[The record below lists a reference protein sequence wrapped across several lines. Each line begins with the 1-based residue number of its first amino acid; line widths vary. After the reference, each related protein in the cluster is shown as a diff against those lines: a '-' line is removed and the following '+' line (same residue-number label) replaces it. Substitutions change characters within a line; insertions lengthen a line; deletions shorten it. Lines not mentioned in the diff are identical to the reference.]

1 MFFRDKLNFIEKVI
15 HCIENTNIP
24 YNAQEWDDGKGNAEQ
39 HHLRMTANS
48 KEVRLVIG
56 IKTIM
61 NTILLIPLAYLGNSY
76 EIKSYL
82 NINFFLYF
90 PVFKIQERQTFLWTT
105 IGYLDQEH
113 EALITGYVLFGASLI
128 WIICGGLAEA
138 YFFSLY
144 NGKFHP
150 FANILLTPEGIMISV
165 IVGR

>member
-82 NINFFLYF
+82 NINFFCIF
-90 PVFKIQERQTFLWTT
+90 QFSKFKNAKLFFGPQLDIWTKSMK
-105 IGYLDQEH
+105 L
-113 EALITGYVLFGASLI
+113 
-128 WIICGGLAEA
+128 
-138 YFFSLY
+138 
-144 NGKFHP
+144 
-150 FANILLTPEGIMISV
+150 
-165 IVGR
+165 